1 MMEVLTRL
9 AGVMGSQKGVDM
21 GRPVVGRI
29 SCQYSFSHLQ
39 HDDRAS
45 NEPSRRF
52 HNHKEDCE
60 IFWNRLK
67 VCSAVVTCFMLHL

>member
-9 AGVMGSQKGVDM
+9 AGVMGSQKGEDM

-39 HDDRAS
+39 H
-45 NEPSRRF
+45 SRGGV
-52 HNHKEDCE
+52 
-60 IFWNRLK
+60 LY
-67 VCSAVVTCFMLHL
+67 L